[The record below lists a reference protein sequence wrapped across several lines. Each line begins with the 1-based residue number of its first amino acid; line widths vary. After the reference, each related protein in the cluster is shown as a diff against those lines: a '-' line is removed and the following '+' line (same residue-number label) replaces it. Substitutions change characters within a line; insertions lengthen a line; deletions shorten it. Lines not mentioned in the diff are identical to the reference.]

1 MLFIL
6 QLLLMLLKNLYV
18 VLFSGGVII
27 LMIDNAKDVSELLK
41 VLANE
46 NRLLIVCNLI
56 KTPMT
61 VTELHQ
67 RLSNLTQSALSQH
80 LAMLKAHRILSS
92 NKCGL
97 SITYSIQ
104 DDRIINVIKV
114 LKENYCD
121 D

>member
-1 MLFIL
+1 
-6 QLLLMLLKNLYV
+6 
-18 VLFSGGVII
+18 
-27 LMIDNAKDVSELLK
+27 MIDNVKDIAELLK

-46 NRLLIVCNLI
+46 NRLMIVCNLI
-56 KTPMT
+56 ESPMT

-67 RLSNLTQSALSQH
+67 KINNLTQSALSQH

-104 DDRIINVIKV
+104 DDRIRNVIKV

-121 D
+121 H